1 MNRFHTASEYFL
13 GTGPIVFHSF
23 CNLLRISAVAF
34 QSVLSFSASAFSHN
48 VFFFSRLPAIL
59 SLMDLKNSALRL
71 KNSSQAARKR
81 SNIFTF
87 IF

>member
-23 CNLLRISAVAF
+23 CNLDEKTVICEIVEAMEYDTFTTF

-48 VFFFSRLPAIL
+48 AFFFSEVMPESFYLCIRFP
-59 SLMDLKNSALRL
+59 K
-71 KNSSQAARKR
+71 RKA
-81 SNIFTF
+81 FKK
-87 IF
+87 